1 MGFRLPTRKLAQGGV
16 CLAGVLSK
24 LLSPAR
30 LSFSWLLNLRER
42 ASLEAF
48 MMCALWHMSGLL
60 DPPPESSPGCM
71 RPVRHEE
78 KQRISVMVTFNPQA
92 PGRVPFSLLL
102 SKASVYCMYNVQEW
116 GFSCS

>member
-1 MGFRLPTRKLAQGGV
+1 M

-30 LSFSWLLNLRER
+30 LSFSWLLNLREQ

-48 MMCALWHMSGLL
+48 MMCVLWHMSGLL

-78 KQRISVMVTFNPQA
+78 KQRISVMVPFNPQA

-102 SKASVYCMYNVQEW
+102 SKASVYCIYNVQGW